1 MKSNFTYLSKMQ
13 KEWTTPLVI
22 SRDMLLTDPESI
34 YLEPANIEKLKFA
47 SPRCK
52 YDCVLE
58 LNAKREV
65 SL

>member
-1 MKSNFTYLSKMQ
+1 MQ